1 MLVLTVVI
9 SSVLARIKAE
19 SPLCRYDSITYC
31 HNCKKSYNIRRT
43 TGNSIKKL
51 YICTSQDVVI
61 QVVKLAINFNK
72 STLSLNKHLITKHA
86 KNPKP

>member
-1 MLVLTVVI
+1 MLVLTIFI

-61 QVVKLAINFNK
+61 QVVKLAINYNYKRKYIFTK
-72 STLSLNKHLITKHA
+72 QSVRLNKKV
-86 KNPKP
+86 N

>member
-1 MLVLTVVI
+1 MLVLTIFI

-19 SPLCRYDSITYC
+19 SPLCRYDGITYC

-61 QVVKLAINFNK
+61 QVVKLAINYNYKRKYIFTK
-72 STLSLNKHLITKHA
+72 QSVRLNKKV
-86 KNPKP
+86 N

>member
-61 QVVKLAINFNK
+61 QVVKLAINYNYKRKYIFTK
-72 STLSLNKHLITKHA
+72 QSVRLNKKV
-86 KNPKP
+86 N